1 MTRSRGHKEVD
12 MAVVF
17 QKNVGLLLLA
27 VWLILYGLTGFVAF
41 VLPAPVMSVLALLA
55 GILILVGR

>member
-1 MTRSRGHKEVD
+1 VVNEEVE

-17 QKNVGLLLLA
+17 QKSVGLLLLA
-27 VWLILYGLTGFVAF
+27 VWLILYGLMGFVAF